1 MQESLQKLQDL
12 LQKLFR
18 ADAADLDFG
27 IYRIINYR
35 RDQIQ
40 NFIDEELPTIV
51 QNALEA
57 NTEAESAHERIT
69 ELENQV
75 RELGNNL
82 GEEMLD
88 ADGNLVNEAYRER
101 PLIQQYLEA
110 REQLGSPQTQDQR
123 AHAVYN
129 HLYTFFS
136 RYYDNGDFIPRR
148 RYSQTERYAV
158 PYNGEEV
165 YLHWANKDQYYV
177 KSGEH
182 FSTYRF
188 TSQGI
193 TVIFDLRD
201 VDVEKDNVKGAKR
214 FFIPLPTEIE
224 YKPESDEI
232 CIPFEYRPL
241 IGDEKSRY
249 GTRDQQDK
257 IIDAA
262 EPEII
267 TSVGA
272 VSNRD
277 NTYTLLAALEKQID
291 DVTILKK
298 HLRTY
303 TRRNTADF
311 FIHKDLKQFL
321 NRELDV
327 YIKNEVMPLSSLI
340 FDDVNFQKDSLTGVN
355 WIETGKLVHCIAS
368 KIIVFLAHIEEF
380 QKRLWL
386 KKKFVLST
394 DYCITLDRVPEKF
407 YHEITQNTAQLE
419 EWKDLFAIHE
429 IDNNLI
435 CADYTEPLSVDFLK
449 ENPNLVLDT
458 CHFDSNFKDR
468 LLAHFKDLDSQ
479 TDGILIYGENFQGLS
494 LLRKKYRESLKV
506 IYIDPPYNTDA
517 SAILY
522 KNNYKDSS
530 WMSLM
535 ADRISTSRE
544 LLADN
549 SILCAAIDDVEAS
562 NLRHLLQHLFGK
574 KNELG
579 IVSVCSNPGG
589 RKRPRGFA
597 PAHEYAMFFGATETS
612 QVSRLEWT
620 KKQLENYR
628 NFDEKGHRF
637 QWRPLRK
644 SGGPNARR
652 AARPRLFYPIFVK
665 DNHIRIPEMDW
676 SSASREWSLEETV
689 RPGEKE
695 VWPINENGEEM
706 TWNFEVK
713 TLKERLALSEI
724 SAKIDN
730 NDNFS
735 IRFKRFLNEEGT
747 LPTTWWGKIEYAED
761 EDQDDNCENNDTDKA
776 KYSATTH
783 GTGLLKN
790 MLGDALA
797 FPFPK
802 SIHLVEDCLRVSS
815 FSKHDTVLDY
825 FAGSGTTAHAAIN
838 LNRQDGG
845 KRKYIL
851 IEMGHHFDTV
861 LKQRILK
868 VVYAESWKDAKPKSR
883 ESRLSHMFK
892 YQRIESYEDALNN
905 IEFTERENSLFK
917 EPLLNYL
924 LGSET
929 RESPTLLNVAKLQN
943 PFSYQLNIV
952 KDMQI
957 QIQTVDLPETFNY
970 LLGISVETRQC
981 LYDDDKRYLV
991 YRGAVGQKVVVIIW
1005 RETEGWNEQNWKRDH
1020 DFIEKQKL
1028 TEGADKAYV
1037 NTDSI
1042 AHGIESLD
1050 PLFKRLMFSQ

>member
-1 MQESLQKLQDL
+1 MQESLQKLQTL
-12 LQKLFR
+12 LQQLFR

-27 IYRIINYR
+27 IYRIINHR
-35 RDQIQ
+35 RKQIQ
-40 NFIDEELPTIV
+40 TFIDEELPDIV
-51 QNALEA
+51 NDALDA
-57 NTEAESAHERIT
+57 NPEVESAHQEIESLTQQIRQ
-69 ELENQV
+69 NFGDGV
-75 RELGNNL
+75 
-82 GEEMLD
+82 LD
-88 ADGNLVNEAYRER
+88 ADGNLTNETYKET
-101 PLIQQYLEA
+101 PLVQKYLEVK
-110 REQLGSPQTQDQR
+110 EQIGSPQSRDQR
-123 AHAVYN
+123 ADAVFN

-136 RYYDNGDFIPRR
+136 RYYEDGDFIPRR

-165 YLHWANKDQYYV
+165 YLHWANRDQYYV

-182 FSTYRF
+182 FSEYRF
-188 TSQGI
+188 KSQDI
-193 TVIFDLRD
+193 TVIFELGD
-201 VDVEKDNVKGAKR
+201 VDIEKDNVKGVKR
-214 FFIPLPTEIE
+214 FFIPLSSETKYNSETGEI
-224 YKPESDEI
+224 Y
-232 CIPFEYRPL
+232 IPFEYRPL
-241 IGDEKSRY
+241 TDEEKKIY
-249 GTRDQQDK
+249 GNQKQQDK

-262 EPEII
+262 DSEII
-267 TSVGA
+267 ASVGA

-327 YIKNEVMPLSSLI
+327 YIKNEVMPLSALI
-340 FDDVNFQKDSLTGVN
+340 FDDVNFQEDSLTRVN

-368 KIIVFLAHIEEF
+368 KIIDFLAHIEEF

-407 YHEITQNTAQLE
+407 YPEITQNTDQLN
-419 EWKDLFAIHE
+419 EWKHLFAIHE

-435 CADYTEPLSVDFLK
+435 NTDYTEPLSVDFLK
-449 ENPNLVLDT
+449 ENLNLVLDT

-479 TDGILIYGENFQGLS
+479 TDGILIYGENFQGLN
-494 LLRKKYRESLKV
+494 LLREKYRESLKV

-549 SILCAAIDDVEAS
+549 SILCVAIDDVEAS

-665 DNHIRIPEMDW
+665 NNHIRIPEMDW
-676 SSASREWSLEETV
+676 SSASREWFLEETV
-689 RPGEKE
+689 RPGEKD

-713 TLKERLALSEI
+713 TLKERLALSEL
-724 SAKIDN
+724 SAKTDN
-730 NDNFS
+730 NDNVS

-761 EDQDDNCENNDTDKA
+761 KDQDDNCENDDTDKA

-802 SIHLVEDCLRVSS
+802 SIHLVKDCLRVSS
-815 FSKHDTVLDY
+815 FGKNDTVLDY
-825 FAGSGTTAHAAIN
+825 FGGSGTTAHAAIN
-838 LNRQDGG
+838 LNRQDDGR
-845 KRKYIL
+845 RKYIL

-861 LKQRILK
+861 LKPRIK
-868 VVYAESWKDAKPKSR
+868 KAVYAEKWKDAKPISR
-883 ESRLSHMFK
+883 ESRLSHVIK
-892 YQRIESYEDALNN
+892 YQRLESYEDALNN
-905 IEFTERENSLFK
+905 IEFTERENSLFE
-917 EPLLNYL
+917 EPLFNYL

-929 RESPTLLNVAKLQN
+929 RESSTLLNVAKLQN

-957 QIQTVDLPETFNY
+957 QTQTVDLPETFNY
-970 LLGISVETRQC
+970 LLGISVETRQY
-981 LYDDDKRYLV
+981 LYDDDRRYLV
-991 YRGAVGQKVVVIIW
+991 YRGAVEQKVVVIIW
-1005 RETEGWNEQNWKRDH
+1005 RETEDWSEQNWNRDH
-1020 DFIEKQKL
+1020 DFIEEQKL
-1028 TEGADKAYV
+1028 TEGANKVYV

-1042 AHGIESLD
+1042 VHGTESLD
-1050 PLFKRLMFSQ
+1050 PLFKRLMFS

>member
-27 IYRIINYR
+27 IYRIINYQ
-35 RDQIQ
+35 RDQLQ
-40 NFIDEELPTIV
+40 KFIDEELPTIV
-51 QNALEA
+51 KNALDA
-57 NTEAESAHERIT
+57 NTEAESAHE
-69 ELENQV
+69 ELEDLKKRV
-75 RELGNNL
+75 KDAF
-82 GEEMLD
+82 GEDVLD
-88 ADGNLVNEAYRER
+88 ADGILIDETIKDR
-101 PLIQQYLEA
+101 PLVKQYLEA
-110 REQLGSPQTQDQR
+110 QKQLGSPQTRDQR
-123 AHAVYN
+123 EDTVYN

-136 RYYDNGDFIPRR
+136 RYYEDGDFIPRR

-165 YLHWANKDQYYV
+165 YLHWANRDQYYV

-188 TSQGI
+188 KSQGI
-193 TVIFDLRD
+193 TVTFDLQN

-214 FFIPLPTEIE
+214 FFMPLSTETE

-327 YIKNEVMPLSSLI
+327 YIKNEVIPISNLILTNVNSELSGGGG
-340 FDDVNFQKDSLTGVN
+340 VTPVLTTSNN
-355 WIETGKLVHCIAS
+355 WLETAKLVHPIATQ
-368 KIIVFLAHIEEF
+368 IIEFLSHIEEF

-394 DYCITLDRVPEKF
+394 DYCLTLDRVPEEF
-407 YHEITQNTAQLE
+407 YPEITQNTAQLE

-435 CADYTEPLSVDFLK
+435 DADYTEPTSVEFLK
-449 ENPNLVLDT
+449 KNPNLVLDT
-458 CHFDSNFKDR
+458 CHFDSDFKDR
-468 LLAHFKDLDSQ
+468 LLSHFDNLDNQ
-479 TDGILIYGENFQGLS
+479 TEGVLIHGENFQALN
-494 LLRKKYRESLKV
+494 LLKEKYSESIKS
-506 IYIDPPYNTDA
+506 IYIDPPYNTNA

-530 WMSLM
+530 WISMM

-544 LLADN
+544 LLVDN
-549 SILCAAIDDVEAS
+549 GILCVAIDDVESA

-574 KNELG
+574 EHELG
-579 IVSVCSNPGG
+579 IVAVFSNRSGNASPT
-589 RKRPRGFA
+589 GFA
-597 PAHEYAMFFGATETS
+597 SAHEYVMFFGISETS
-612 QVSRLEWT
+612 LVGRLEWT
-620 KKQLENYR
+620 DEQIKSYN
-628 NFDEKGHRF
+628 NVDEKGRF
-637 QWRPLRK
+637 KWTSLRR
-644 SGGPNARR
+644 GEGPNNTR
-652 AARPRLFYPIFVK
+652 AARPRLFYPLFVK
-665 DNHIRIPEMDW
+665 DHCIRIPNM
-676 SSASREWSLEETV
+676 EWNNDKKEWKLLESPSPSETI
-689 RPGEKE
+689 
-695 VWPINENGEEM
+695 VWPIKTNGEKQLSWRYGVE
-706 TWNFEVK
+706 
-713 TLKERLALSEI
+713 TLKEKLSELSVKSTRSGDVVI
-724 SAKIDN
+724 HLKWYLKD
-730 NDNFS
+730 
-735 IRFKRFLNEEGT
+735 EGVLPKT
-747 LPTTWWGKIEYAED
+747 LW
-761 EDQDDNCENNDTDKA
+761 DKNV
-776 KYSATTH
+776 YSAPRYGTTF
-783 GTGLLKN
+783 LKD
-790 MLGDALA
+790 MIGDVLA

-802 SIHLVEDCLRVSS
+802 SIHLMEDCLRVTSLN
-815 FSKHDTVLDY
+815 TNEIVLDY
-825 FAGSGTTAHAAIN
+825 FGGSGTTAHATIN

-861 LKQRILK
+861 LKPRIK
-868 VVYAESWKDAKPKSR
+868 KAVYAEKWKEAKPVSR
-883 ESRLSHMFK
+883 ESRLSHIIK

-905 IEFTERENSLFK
+905 IEFTEHENTLFHEYQLK
-917 EPLLNYL
+917 YL
-924 LGSET
+924 LGNET
-929 RESPTLLNVAKLQN
+929 RESPTLLNVAKLQT
-943 PFSYQLNIV
+943 PFNYQLNIV
-952 KDMQI
+952 KDMQT
-957 QIQTVDLPETFNY
+957 QKQSVDLPETFNY
-970 LLGISVETRQC
+970 LLGISVKTRKC
-981 LYDDDKRYLV
+981 LYDDDRRYLF
-991 YRGAVGQKVVVIIW
+991 YSGILKQKTVIVIW
-1005 RETEGWNEQNWKRDH
+1005 RETKGWDEKDWERDYN
-1020 DFIEKQKL
+1020 FIEEQEL
-1028 TEGADKAYV
+1028 TKDVDKVYV

-1042 AHGIESLD
+1042 VPKAESLD